1 MPNFFLFQ
9 NSASSKLVLTQ
20 ENLHRPMLQF
30 QTTELGSYRD
40 KTGYKSREDLYFD
53 ILQRI
58 EDLTWNYQ
66 KLETEYEFLER
77 FKGEQKEDLKKV
89 KNCSRHLRNRADRVN
104 KS

>member
-1 MPNFFLFQ
+1 MPHFFLFQ

-40 KTGYKSREDLYFD
+40 KNYKSREDLYFD

-58 EDLTWNYQ
+58 EDLSWNYQ
-66 KLETEYEFLER
+66 KLETEYDFLER
-77 FKGEQKEDLKKV
+77 FKDEQTEDLKKV

>member
-1 MPNFFLFQ
+1 MPHFFLFQ

-58 EDLTWNYQ
+58 EDLSWNYQ
-66 KLETEYEFLER
+66 KFETEYDFLER
-77 FKGEQKEDLKKV
+77 FKDEQTEDLKKV

-104 KS
+104 TS